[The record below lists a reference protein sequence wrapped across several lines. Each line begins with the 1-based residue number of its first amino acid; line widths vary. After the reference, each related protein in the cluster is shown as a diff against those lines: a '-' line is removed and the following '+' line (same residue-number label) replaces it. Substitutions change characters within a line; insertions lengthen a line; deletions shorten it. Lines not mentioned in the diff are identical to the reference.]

1 MNMTKQEWKNLFK
14 NKILLISVIAITFI
28 PTLYSTIFDKSVW
41 DPYGRAKDL
50 PVAVVN
56 QDKSVKLLGEDV
68 SVGAD
73 VVDNLKK
80 NHDLDWNFVSESEAT
95 KGVKSNKYYMV
106 ITIPEDFSESAASI
120 VNKDPKKMKITYT
133 TNGSLNYIAEE
144 ISKVGATTLD
154 SQIREQVI
162 ASYVTAVGKVAKQLE
177 AGIVTAADGSA
188 QLSSGTFTLGS
199 GLNQYTAGVA
209 TAATGAD
216 QLKSGLGTLSG
227 SIPALS
233 SGVSQL
239 DKGSNQI
246 SAALNEVNSKVQ
258 PLSGKT
264 AEIQQAATDLSKG
277 SSELATALQEFEGKL
292 SPAEIKT
299 LETQLQ
305 NLDTE
310 ITNLVT
316 NTQKLSDIS
325 TSAHGISTQLDT
337 LSTSLNNFNADLS
350 TQQTA
355 MNTAI
360 DKILNDS
367 VTDETLKNK
376 LSGEL
381 QEAVKTQI
389 TEAQDAINTKAKKLG
404 TEASNA
410 STATQKLANEAQL
423 LADTTNGLAASA
435 NSVKA
440 SLANTKA
447 GIAEIKALIS
457 NNSSLQNSKTL
468 VQGLD
473 DLSQKLNLLGTE
485 LPTALSAVNTL
496 ATGSTQLSNGLDSL
510 QGQIPTLASGV
521 TQLNSGAG
529 QLDSGM
535 QELVSKN
542 SELNSGVKALED
554 GAQEL
559 AKGLESGAADTKM
572 FSLTKKTV
580 DQVSAPTNLV
590 EDDYS
595 NVSNYGEALAPYIMS
610 LALFVGCMLF
620 NFIYPIRKVSL
631 EGQSS
636 ISWWAS
642 KAILGIVV
650 ASAMAIIEV
659 LFMLMFGLP
668 VDNMFMFVL
677 TALATAWCYM
687 GITMFLA
694 MTFDN
699 PGRFVAMILL
709 VLQLGGAGGT
719 FPVQLQ
725 ANFYQNI
732 HPYLPMSYSVYS
744 FRNAIS
750 GGIDPQLVKNSIL
763 ILLILF
769 VLFELLLMIGM
780 NVLKKKH
787 LENVSKLNDNQ
798 KLMELES

>member
-292 SPAEIKT
+292 SPAEIKD
-299 LETQLQ
+299 LETKIQILE
-305 NLDTE
+305 TE
-310 ITNLVT
+310 ATKLLT
-316 NTQKLSDIS
+316 NTSKLNKLSDDASSIS
-325 TSAHGISTQLDT
+325 NDLTTISQDLTGLQTDLADRQTQIDAKIDEVVERIVTDQTMQQKLKDELKSEIKSVEGQSNT
-337 LSTSLNNFNADLS
+337 KVDDIKSKIEIAST
-350 TQQTA
+350 
-355 MNTAI
+355 NTA
-360 DKILNDS
+360 
-367 VTDETLKNK
+367 EFAKN
-376 LSGEL
+376 
-381 QEAVKTQI
+381 
-389 TEAQDAINTKAKKLG
+389 AK
-404 TEASNA
+404 E
-410 STATQKLANEAQL
+410 

-435 NSVKA
+435 NSVK
-440 SLANTKA
+440 LAIADTKS
-447 GIAEIKALIS
+447 GISDIRRLIE
-457 NNSSLQNSKTL
+457 NSPGLQNSKSL
-468 VQGLD
+468 VE
-473 DLSQKLNLLGTE
+473 KLNGVSSKLSELSTQ
-485 LPTALSAVNTL
+485 LPTVFTSVNTL

-542 SELNSGVKALED
+542 TELNSGVKALED

-590 EDDYS
+590 EDNYS

-620 NFIYPIRKVSL
+620 NFVYPIRKVSL

-636 ISWWAS
+636 ISWFAS